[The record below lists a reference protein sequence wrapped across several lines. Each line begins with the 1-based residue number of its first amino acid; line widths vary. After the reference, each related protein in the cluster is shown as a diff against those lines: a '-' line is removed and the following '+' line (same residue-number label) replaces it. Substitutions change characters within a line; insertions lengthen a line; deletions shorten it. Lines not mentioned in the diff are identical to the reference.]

1 MNKINKRD
9 AQEQEAST
17 CRSFPS
23 LRPVE
28 DLLHYNEHFHLAQ
41 QGFAVALHRL
51 NGIHLCSTKLPQIL
65 LSLQFFHMILL
76 PLPDKKQIFVAFVPC
91 NDGN

>member
-1 MNKINKRD
+1 ML
-9 AQEQEAST
+9 
-17 CRSFPS
+17 RSRRHQPAGVFP

-76 PLPDKKQIFVAFVPC
+76 PLPDKKHIC
-91 NDGN
+91 RLCSM